1 MRVQLPDKTLL
12 TFVEGYGREL
22 VALFRLNALLLV
34 VRARIA
40 IVHRAAADGLE
51 LHGGTTTATTIFSPP
66 SLAAILFVNL
76 YLCDL
81 GARNQLDS
89 RGLLPHNLASIRHR
103 FHLLITFA
111 RMLSGLR

>member
-34 VRARIA
+34 VGARIA
-40 IVHRAAADGLE
+40 IVQRATDGLE
-51 LHGGTTTATTIFSPP
+51 LHGGTATATTIVSPH
-66 SLAAILFVNL
+66 SLTAILFVNL

-81 GARNQLDS
+81 GARDQLDS
-89 RGLLPHNLASIRHR
+89 RGLLPHNLASIRPR
-103 FHLLITFA
+103 FHTLFAVA